1 MGNGPPTLSKRN
13 GAHSLCGICLITG
26 PLTVLGLM
34 HLHADDVTPHEGQ
47 LQRNKAQVG
56 QRVSELEPCEV
67 YLRIWRGR

>member
-1 MGNGPPTLSKRN
+1 
-13 GAHSLCGICLITG
+13 
-26 PLTVLGLM
+26 M

-56 QRVSELEPCEV
+56 QRVSELEPREV